1 MYVDMHNFD
10 VETFNW
16 LLAGLY
22 KQWLEFPK
30 VQFFNNYVID
40 GGLVQQIHI
49 FYFKLKFY
57 TFFEWKFLDEVINPG
72 EKSFVAFVN
81 MDKGNL
87 RETRKERE
95 REREEF
101 HDGSVGN
108 LLIFK

>member
-1 MYVDMHNFD
+1 MAGAEPRDFCSQYPFGGEGFRPNAFSYDIYVDTHNFD

-49 FYFKLKFY
+49 FHFKLNFY
-57 TFFEWKFLDEVINPG
+57 TFLEWKFKLWG
-72 EKSFVAFVN
+72 K
-81 MDKGNL
+81 
-87 RETRKERE
+87 
-95 REREEF
+95 
-101 HDGSVGN
+101 
-108 LLIFK
+108 IFCGFCKYG